1 MDARRAPFQYI
12 QSEKR
17 VQHVITV
24 DSHGIALSLLLGGTV
39 DRIDS
44 KEGITRIIDY
54 KTGGKQK
61 TVKSVEDLF
70 TRDKARDGYVF
81 QAFYYAHLLKDEYA
95 TIAPSLLFVR
105 KTTDKD
111 FEPNIIV
118 NRTPVTDF
126 KEYSDDFARL
136 LTETINEIFNSD
148 IPYTTAINPDACK
161 YCKFTSLCRR
171 KVESYR

>member
-1 MDARRAPFQYI
+1 M
-12 QSEKR
+12 
-17 VQHVITV
+17 
-24 DSHGIALSLLLGGTV
+24 
-39 DRIDS
+39 
-44 KEGITRIIDY
+44 
-54 KTGGKQK
+54 
-61 TVKSVEDLF
+61 
-70 TRDKARDGYVF
+70 F

-148 IPYTTAINPDACK
+148 TPYTTATNPDACK